1 MNLEINLF
9 AKQEMDF
16 KGSQL
21 KEAIKKIIKEIY
33 RDCIIKNDY
42 FTFSSTKEKSKV
54 KTIN

>member
-1 MNLEINLF
+1 
-9 AKQEMDF
+9 MDF